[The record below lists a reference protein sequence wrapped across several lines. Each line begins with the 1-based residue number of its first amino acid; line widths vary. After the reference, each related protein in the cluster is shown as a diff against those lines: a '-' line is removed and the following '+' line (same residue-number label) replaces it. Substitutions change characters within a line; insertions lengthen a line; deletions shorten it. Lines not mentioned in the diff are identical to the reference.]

1 MESLSAPGELLG
13 DFRGADPPRKRCE
26 GGIWATGSR
35 CREGTS
41 SGAWPAPS
49 TKWPRGSRG
58 AAIRNARRSGWRRS
72 CVVLEDSKVGIT
84 VADVSGKGAPAALL
98 MSTFRASLRSQDLAA
113 LGPAEVLG
121 RVNRFIHS
129 SVDPGKFITAFLGL
143 LARRR

>member
-1 MESLSAPGELLG
+1 
-13 DFRGADPPRKRCE
+13 
-26 GGIWATGSR
+26 
-35 CREGTS
+35 
-41 SGAWPAPS
+41 
-49 TKWPRGSRG
+49 
-58 AAIRNARRSGWRRS
+58 
-72 CVVLEDSKVGIT
+72 
-84 VADVSGKGAPAALL
+84 